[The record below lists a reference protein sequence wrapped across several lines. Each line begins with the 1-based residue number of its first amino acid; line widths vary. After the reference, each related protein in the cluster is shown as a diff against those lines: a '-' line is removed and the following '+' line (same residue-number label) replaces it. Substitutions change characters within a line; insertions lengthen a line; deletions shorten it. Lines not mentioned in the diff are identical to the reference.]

1 MLFRYCCQQISR
13 QHWITTQGIGRH
25 CKEEIEKIGLDD
37 LRAASKILGD
47 KPFFFG
53 DKPTVIDCVMFG
65 FLSWQLAGDES
76 DDTVFKKELE
86 KDEGEFKV
94 QCSALT

>member
-1 MLFRYCCQQISR
+1 
-13 QHWITTQGIGRH
+13 
-25 CKEEIEKIGLDD
+25 
-37 LRAASKILGD
+37 
-47 KPFFFG
+47 
-53 DKPTVIDCVMFG
+53 MFG

-94 QCSALT
+94 QCSALKNRLRERAPAASRRQDAESRNLVFTSYS